1 MLTAERKYKGSRR
14 KGVIYES
21 RAHQYLEAMYGKAY
35 VRAPWFQYQEARE
48 SRVRY
53 CQPDGL
59 LFDAK
64 LRRIVI
70 VEIKLRHTEKAW
82 WQLRHKYSPI
92 IAYVFPWIEIA
103 YCELVQWFDMA
114 IPFPEMVELR
124 PAVRMARPDEI
135 QVTIW
140 KP

>member
-1 MLTAERKYKGSRR
+1 MKYEER
-14 KGVIYES
+14 V
-21 RAHQYLEAMYGKAY
+21 HQHLDALYGKLY
-35 VRAPWFQYQEARE
+35 VPAPWFQYQEQTE

-59 LFDAK
+59 LFDIR
-64 LRRIVI
+64 LSRVVI
-70 VEIKLRHTEKAW
+70 VEVKLRHTDRAW
-82 WQLRHKYSPI
+82 WQLRRKYGPVLQYI
-92 IAYVFPWIEIA
+92 YPWMEIA
-103 YCELVQWFDMA
+103 YCEVVQWFDVS
-114 IPFPEMVELR
+114 IPFPEEVHLR

>member
-1 MLTAERKYKGSRR
+1 MTYERRVHDHMRS
-14 KGVIYES
+14 
-21 RAHQYLEAMYGKAY
+21 LYGGAY
-35 VRAPWFQYQEARE
+35 IPAPWFQYQDAGE

-59 LFDAK
+59 LFD
-64 LRRIVI
+64 RRLQRVVI
-70 VEIKLRHTEKAW
+70 VEVKLRHTDKAW
-82 WQLRHKYSPI
+82 WQLRHKYGPVVSHV
-92 IAYVFPWIEIA
+92 YPWMEIA
-103 YCELVQWFDMA
+103 YCEVVQWFDVS
-114 IPFPEMVELR
+114 IPFPELVELR

>member
-1 MLTAERKYKGSRR
+1 MKYEERVQSYLTS
-14 KGVIYES
+14 IYG
-21 RAHQYLEAMYGKAY
+21 AAY
-35 VRAPWFQYQEARE
+35 IPSPWYQYQEE
-48 SRVRY
+48 SEARVRY

-59 LFDAK
+59 LFDQR
-64 LRRIVI
+64 LQRIVI
-70 VEIKLRHTEKAW
+70 VEIKLRHTDKAW
-82 WQLRHKYSPI
+82 WQLRRKYGPI
-92 IAYVFPWIEIA
+92 IQHCFPWCEVA
-103 YCELVQWFDMA
+103 YCEVVQWFDVS

>member
-1 MLTAERKYKGSRR
+1 M
-14 KGVIYES
+14 IYES
-21 RAHQYLEAMYGKAY
+21 RAHKYLEAIYGKAY
-35 VRAPWFQYQEARE
+35 IASPWFQYQDADET
-48 SRVRY
+48 RVRY

-59 LFDAK
+59 LFDAR

-82 WQLRHKYSPI
+82 WQLRHKYGPLI
-92 IAYVFPWIEIA
+92 QYVFPWMEIA

-124 PAVRMARPDEI
+124 PAVRMAKPDEI

>member
-1 MLTAERKYKGSRR
+1 MKY
-14 KGVIYES
+14 
-21 RAHQYLEAMYGKAY
+21 EARVQQWLNSLYGAAY
-35 VRAPWFQYQEARE
+35 VPSPWYQYQEASE

-59 LFDAK
+59 LFNAR
-64 LRRIVI
+64 LGRIVI
-70 VEIKLRHTEKAW
+70 VEVKLRHTDKAW
-82 WQLRHKYSPI
+82 WQLRHKYGPI
-92 IAYVFPWIEIA
+92 VQSVFPWAEIA
-103 YCELVQWFDMA
+103 FCEVVQWFDVS

-124 PAVRMARPDEI
+124 PAVRMAKPDEI